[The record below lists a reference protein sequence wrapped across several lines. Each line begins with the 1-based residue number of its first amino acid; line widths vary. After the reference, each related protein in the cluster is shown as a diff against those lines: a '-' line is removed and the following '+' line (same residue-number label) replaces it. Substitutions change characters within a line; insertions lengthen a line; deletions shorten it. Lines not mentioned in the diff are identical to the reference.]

1 MDSDIKCSLQTS
13 SVRLARTVLLEFLAW
28 QESTHHQ
35 ESLARAELMVFELA
49 FAEPIRENV
58 LHVHKDREDHLGL
71 TVRRDT
77 QVVTASTATKAT
89 MEEMEHRA
97 MRALVERKELR
108 EYQAQTGYLGHLE
121 IPDTVGKAN
130 LALKGFLE
138 FEAITECKVFQ
149 E

>member
-1 MDSDIKCSLQTS
+1 MAIIFLSNPTILLQ
-13 SVRLARTVLLEFLAW
+13 
-28 QESTHHQ
+28 
-35 ESLARAELMVFELA
+35 
-49 FAEPIRENV
+49 
-58 LHVHKDREDHLGL
+58 
-71 TVRRDT
+71 
-77 QVVTASTATKAT
+77 
-89 MEEMEHRA
+89 EEMEHRA